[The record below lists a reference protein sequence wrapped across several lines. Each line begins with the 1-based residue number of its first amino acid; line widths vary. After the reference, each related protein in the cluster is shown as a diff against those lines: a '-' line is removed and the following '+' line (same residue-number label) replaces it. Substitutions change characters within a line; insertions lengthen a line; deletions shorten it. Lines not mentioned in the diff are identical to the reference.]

1 MTLPDRG
8 EPNRKDLERPKRILK
23 GESG

>member
-8 EPNRKDLERPKRILK
+8 KANRKDLERPKRILK